1 MTSAGE
7 TPTDAAA
14 VPRTSFAAQLQRNA
28 VALISL
34 AIAVCSLSYNT
45 WRNETTEQQRNL
57 RHAAFEVIN
66 HLEQF
71 QSVVNAMVYPT
82 ERRTELWVDG
92 WGEVKAGHT
101 LSTLL
106 PEPVPQMMQTL
117 LDDWSTSV
125 DTLRGEDRAAAEQ
138 ADEAL
143 TATLNRCRQAVLT
156 VIQNLE

>member
-1 MTSAGE
+1 MSASGE
-7 TPTDAAA
+7 TPTDAGAE
-14 VPRTSFAAQLQRNA
+14 PRSSVAAQVQRNA

-82 ERRTELWVDG
+82 DRRTELWVDG
-92 WGEVKAGHT
+92 WGELKAGLT

-106 PEPVPQMMQTL
+106 PDPVPQTMQTL
-117 LDDWSTSV
+117 VDDWSASV
-125 DTLRGEDRAAAEQ
+125 DTLRGDDRAAAQE

-143 TATLNRCRQAVLT
+143 TETLDRCRQAVLT
-156 VIQNLE
+156 VIKNLE